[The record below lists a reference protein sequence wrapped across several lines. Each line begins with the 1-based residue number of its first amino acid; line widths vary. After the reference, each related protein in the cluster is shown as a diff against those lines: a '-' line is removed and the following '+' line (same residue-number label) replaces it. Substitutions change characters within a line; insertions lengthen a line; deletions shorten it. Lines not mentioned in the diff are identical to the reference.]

1 MTPAGAKASATAR
14 ELLAGLNAPQREAV
28 TAPDGPLLILAGA
41 GSGKTR
47 VLTHRIAYLLA
58 TGRVA
63 ADEVLA
69 VTFTN
74 KAAREMRLRVANLLG
89 GEPAGLW
96 LGTFHAVAARI
107 LRRDGPAVGVPQGF
121 TIFDEADRQA
131 LLRAAL
137 REIGADDRRTS
148 PGATGAAISAAKN
161 ELQTP
166 EAYARAACTP
176 FEHRVARVWPSYQAA
191 LQASGGL
198 DFDDLLL
205 ELVRLLTTQPA
216 VAARYQARFG
226 HILVDEYQDTNRAQY
241 LAVRTLAERHRRLTV
256 VGDPD
261 QSVYGWRGADL
272 RNILNFEADYPEAR
286 VIALEQNYRS
296 TGAILAAAQA
306 VIRENVERVEKRLWT
321 AAEGGTPVVMAQLY
335 DEREEAQAVAAEAQR
350 LVQAE
355 GCALAEMAVL
365 YRTNAQSRALEEVF
379 LRQGLPYQ
387 LVGGVRFYERREVKD
402 VLAYLRLLLN
412 PDDAVAFERVVN
424 VPRRGVGSTSL
435 EQLRLVAAR
444 HRVSPYRAIPLVQG
458 AEIRG
463 AAATGLLHFHR
474 TMEELRQWAQSW
486 PLPTV
491 LDRLLEVSGYRAL
504 VRDGSPEGDERW
516 ANVVELR
523 GLADEHGQAPVS
535 EALPAFLEQAALSGD
550 QDTPR
555 EAPSGITLITLHQV
569 KGLEFPVVFITGL
582 EEGLLPH
589 SRSLDTIQATE
600 EERRLLYVGMT
611 RAMRR
616 LYLFHAFR
624 RHLYGAPSLATPS
637 RFLGALP
644 RDVARLA
651 TSMGGGATT
660 AGSPAG
666 ARLHA
671 RAVPMGP
678 GPGGLVGTR
687 AALDR
692 RATSA
697 GPAVAAAQMYERGT
711 RVEHPKYG
719 RGMILKST
727 MTRAGEEVV
736 IQFDTA
742 GPKIFAVADAVLRP
756 VPD

>member
-1 MTPAGAKASATAR
+1 MTPAGTQAATTAA
-14 ELLAGLNAPQREAV
+14 ELLAGLNEPQRDAV

-74 KAAREMRLRVANLLG
+74 KAAREMRLRVAHLVG

-107 LRRDGPAVGVPQGF
+107 LRRDGQAIGVPQAF

-131 LLRAAL
+131 ILRTAL

-148 PGATGAAISAAKN
+148 PGAVGSAISAAKN

-166 EAYARAACTP
+166 EAYARAAHTP
-176 FEHRVARVWPSYQAA
+176 FEHRVARVWPPYQAA
-191 LQASGGL
+191 LHASGGL

-241 LAVRTLAERHRRLTV
+241 LAVRALAERHRHLTV

-296 TGAILAAAQA
+296 TAAILAAAQA

-321 AAEGGTPVVMAQLY
+321 AADGGTPVVVAQLY
-335 DEREEAQAVAAEAQR
+335 DEREEAKAVAAEAQR
-350 LVQAE
+350 LVQEE
-355 GCALAEMAVL
+355 GYALAEMAVL
-365 YRTNAQSRALEEVF
+365 YRTNAQSRALEDVL
-379 LRQGLPYQ
+379 LRHGLPYQ
-387 LVGGVRFYERREVKD
+387 LVGGVRFYQRREVKD

-424 VPRRGVGSTSL
+424 VPRRGVGATTL
-435 EQLRLVAAR
+435 EQLRTAAAH
-444 HRVSPYRAIPLVQG
+444 HRVSPFRAIPLVQG
-458 AEIRG
+458 TEIRG
-463 AAATGLLHFHR
+463 AAAAALLHFHR
-474 TMEELRQWAQSW
+474 TVETLRQWAQDW

-491 LDRLLEVSGYRAL
+491 LDRLLEDTGYRAL

-523 GLADEHGQAPVS
+523 GLADEHGPAPTS
-535 EALPAFLEQAALSGD
+535 EALPAFLEQAALAGD
-550 QDTPR
+550 QDTLRDTP
-555 EAPSGITLITLHQV
+555 AGITLITLHQV

-582 EEGLLPH
+582 EDGLLPH
-589 SRSLDTIQATE
+589 SRSLDTVQATE

-637 RFLGALP
+637 QFLRALP
-644 RDVARLA
+644 ADVARLS
-651 TSMGGGATT
+651 TSMGAGMSAPGGT
-660 AGSPAG
+660 GEVRLR
-666 ARLHA
+666 ARS
-671 RAVPMGP
+671 VPLGP
-678 GPGGLVGTR
+678 GAAGLVGTR
-687 AALDR
+687 AAVDR
-692 RATSA
+692 QATSP
-697 GPAVAAAQMYERGT
+697 GPAVVAAQQYGRGG
-711 RVEHPKYG
+711 RVDHPKYG
-719 RGMILKST
+719 RGTILKST

-756 VPD
+756 AAD